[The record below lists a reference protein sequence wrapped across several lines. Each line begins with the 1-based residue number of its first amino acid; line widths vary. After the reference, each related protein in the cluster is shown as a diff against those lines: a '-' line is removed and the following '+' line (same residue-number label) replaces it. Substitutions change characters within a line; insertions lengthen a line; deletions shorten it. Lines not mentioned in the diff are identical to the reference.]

1 MKLSD
6 YEFFPG
12 VVTDVADPK
21 YLGRVKASV
30 PTIFD
35 QSMDKEGLPWIHPF
49 TMVGYQGFSKMREG
63 SKIWVL
69 NNTKNKKE
77 FWYVPMFEL
86 NQDTRDLINTDENYE
101 NGDVLIARNNG
112 NNSVYI
118 YYNDTDGIM
127 IKYGNQNLINID
139 PNSQITIQASDG
151 KIVIKDNHVYI
162 GDGEK
167 GHPAVKG
174 DKLKDILHNF
184 FTQLSTAATTANTPY
199 SLPLF
204 SEQLRMLSDF
214 ADKRLDEIICK
225 NTSVD

>member
-6 YEFFPG
+6 YEFYPG
-12 VVTDVADPK
+12 VVIDVADPK

-127 IKYGNQNLINID
+127 IKYGDQNLINID

-167 GHPAVKG
+167 GEAAIKG
-174 DKLKDILHNF
+174 ETLKKILNTFFSDLENALVTGASPYTLTYAKEITKAAGKAKLALENIL
-184 FTQLSTAATTANTPY
+184 
-199 SLPLF
+199 
-204 SEQLRMLSDF
+204 
-214 ADKRLDEIICK
+214 CK